1 MKVNFS
7 IVVDIFIPLATLILG
22 FVLTRLV
29 ERKPKVGYYLGYVS
43 SFTHQVTKTKLN
55 SHSIVVF
62 NNGKKTAKNVRVG
75 HNLLPRNFDINPS
88 KACKT
93 ERTSGGGKDIK
104 FSTLVPNETVTI
116 SYLYSLPVT
125 FQQINSQVKHDEGLA
140 KLIPVLPTRQY
151 PKWQI
156 RIFKFLILLG
166 IIAFIYLSYVI
177 LSRLIALI
185 F

>member
-7 IVVDIFIPLATLILG
+7 IVVGIVIPLATLILG

-29 ERKPKVGYYLGYVS
+29 ERKPKVGYYLCYMS
-43 SFTHQVTKTKLN
+43 SFIHRVTKTKYN

-75 HNLLPRNFDINPS
+75 HNHLPSNFDINPS
-88 KACKT
+88 KVYKT
-93 ERTSGGGKDIK
+93 EKSSGGGKDIK

-116 SYLYSLPVT
+116 SYLYCPPVT

-151 PKWQI
+151 PKWQL
-156 RIFKFLILLG
+156 RILAFFTLLG
-166 IIAFIYLSYVI
+166 TVAFIYLIIWLIRVVF
-177 LSRLIALI
+177 LSG
-185 F
+185 